1 MIYFFGDTHGH
12 FDHVLEIVSRDRPA
26 AIVLLGDLQAQRP
39 LDVELESILGMTEVW
54 FIHGNHD
61 TDSDADYDNLFGFA
75 LADRNLHG
83 RVAVVGGVRIA
94 GLGGCS
100 EGRCGR
106 RRWTG
111 CSRVPRSSPRAA
123 AGAIAG
129 ATACRASTAVPSSR
143 RTTFAWSRSAPIF
156 W

>member
-39 LDVELESILGMTEVW
+39 LDVDLESILGMTEVW

-61 TDSDADYDNLFGFA
+61 TDSDADYDNLFGSA

-83 RVAVVGGVRIA
+83 RVAAEFHGLAGDAEQESGNQQRPLSQRGHEDELDENRAHQGVGDR
-94 GLGGCS
+94 
-100 EGRCGR
+100 
-106 RRWTG
+106 
-111 CSRVPRSSPRAA
+111 P
-123 AGAIAG
+123 
-129 ATACRASTAVPSSR
+129 
-143 RTTFAWSRSAPIF
+143 
-156 W
+156 